1 MIKGVIF
8 DMDGVLVDSEP
19 FVSRAAIKMFSEL
32 GYAVK
37 PEDFFP
43 FVGAG
48 EDRYI
53 GGVAQKYGIELNL
66 PQAKERTYAIYGKI
80 VEGCLKPLKGVCQ
93 FIDKARAKGLKLAIA
108 SSADAV
114 KVNINLKE
122 LKFPPAAFDAVVC
135 GNDVEKKKPNPKI
148 FLLAA
153 ERLGLLPQEC
163 LVVEDSVNGVKAA
176 KAAGCRCLAVTTS
189 FSREELTGADWI
201 SPTLAEAPEEAL
213 NW

>member
-19 FVSRAAIKMFSEL
+19 FICQAAIRMFAEL
-32 GYAVK
+32 GHTVQ
-37 PEDFFP
+37 PEDFLP

-53 GGVAQKYGIELNL
+53 GGVAEKYGIEFDLSST
-66 PQAKERTYAIYGKI
+66 KDRTYAIYGEI
-80 VEGCLKPLKGVCQ
+80 VKGRLKPLDGVHR

-108 SSADAV
+108 SSADSV
-114 KVNINLKE
+114 KVNINLRE
-122 LKFPPAAFDAVVC
+122 IGLNPSTFDAVVC
-135 GNDVEKKKPNPKI
+135 GADVEKKKPNPDI

-153 ERLGLLPQEC
+153 ERIHLSPGEC
-163 LVVEDSVNGVKAA
+163 LVVEDAVNGVKAA
-176 KAAGCRCLAVTTS
+176 KAAGARCLALTTS
-189 FSREELTGADWI
+189 FSREELAGADWFA
-201 SPTLAEAPEEAL
+201 PNLAEAPEECL